1 MKINIVT
8 KNVVLTNAMKEK
20 INEKLAKIEKYDF
33 VKPDT
38 VCNVLVR
45 TVKDDRIIEVTIPVN
60 GKIIRAE
67 KRDADIYAAIDM
79 VEATLTRQVR
89 KMKEKI
95 IRGKRVSAASA
106 KECVESEDP
115 VFIRKERTIDLLE
128 LTPYEA
134 VEEMELLDHDF
145 HLFIENETKKPAAV
159 YRRKDGGYGV
169 IHTA

>member
-89 KMKEKI
+89 K
-95 IRGKRVSAASA
+95 RVSAASA